1 MGLMSGRHGR
11 LLVPILGG
19 LAAVGLAAAGFGLV
33 TRAQEHSIRLAK
45 EHELA
50 SIIQERDALQVQIA
64 SLETEKS
71 KIEQE
76 LGEAKSELDQS
87 KQQFSKVQQEQQSL
101 STNLEQRQGELNK
114 LTQAMDSMMKE
125 LSQARSDREKLN
137 TQLSKLSTE
146 RDGLQQQ
153 LDDTKKQQRTLEA
166 KLSELSRVP
175 TVQLEKV
182 MVSTSE
188 QERPSLEHERPSL
201 PIPIQPTGAV
211 TSAIHTGSNGQVLVI
226 NRDYDFVVV
235 DMGKNQGLSVGQQF
249 KVVRG
254 DDVIGTVKVEK
265 VYDDLSAAAILSDTK
280 ADLIREG
287 DQVRSL

>member
-87 KQQFSKVQQEQQSL
+87 KQQFTKVQQEQQSL
-101 STNLEQRQGELNK
+101 STNLEQRQGELSK

-146 RDGLQQQ
+146 RDTLQQQ
-153 LDDTKKQQRTLEA
+153 LDETKKAQRTLEA
-166 KLSELSRVP
+166 KLSEFSRVP

-188 QERPSLEHERPSL
+188 QERPPM
-201 PIPIQPTGAV
+201 PIPIQPIGAV

-254 DDVIGTVKVEK
+254 DEVIGTVKVEK